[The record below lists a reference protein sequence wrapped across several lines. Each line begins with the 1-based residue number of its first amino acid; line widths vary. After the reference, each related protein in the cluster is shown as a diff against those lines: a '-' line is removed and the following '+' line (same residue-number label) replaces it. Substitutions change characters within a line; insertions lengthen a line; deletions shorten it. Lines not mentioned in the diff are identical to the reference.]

1 MDYIREIQAY
11 QCEKES
17 AVTLGKFDGLH
28 RGHQKLIQK
37 ICEKKEKFHVKTIVF
52 AFDMNPFFRQ
62 KGLVRKGIT
71 TNEER
76 KERLS
81 QVVDVLVECPFDER
95 ISTMTAED
103 FIEKILVQTFHAKY
117 IVVGTDFRFGFEK
130 KGDVAMLAAYAE
142 KNGYELT
149 VVSKEMFGNREISS
163 TYIREELEKGHLEN
177 VNQML
182 GYPYTISGM
191 VEHGK
196 QLGRTLGF
204 PTLNVHPSDEKMLPP
219 KGVYMTNT
227 FVDGQIYHGLSNVGF
242 KPTVADEHRML
253 IETFLFD
260 YNGNAYGKEVRTQLL
275 HYKRPEQKF
284 DSVDELKAQT
294 DTDIDYARD
303 YFK

>member
-103 FIEKILVQTFHAKY
+103 FIEKILVQT
-117 IVVGTDFRFGFEK
+117 FRFGFEK

-284 DSVDELKAQT
+284 DSVDELKAQI

>member
-253 IETFLFD
+253 IESFLFD

-284 DSVDELKAQT
+284 DSVDELKAQI

>member
-1 MDYIREIQAY
+1 MDYIREIQSY
-11 QCEKES
+11 HCDRPS

-28 RGHQKLIQK
+28 RGHQKLIQE
-37 ICEKKEKFHVKTIVF
+37 ICEKKDRFQVKTIVF
-52 AFDMNPFFRQ
+52 AFDMNPFFQ
-62 KGLVRKGIT
+62 KKGLTRKGIT

-76 KERLS
+76 RERLEKM
-81 QVVDVLVECPFDER
+81 VDVLVECPFDER

-103 FIEKILVQTFHAKY
+103 FIEKILVQTFHVKY
-117 IVVGTDFRFGFEK
+117 IVVGTDFRFGHEK

-142 KNGYELT
+142 KYGYELT
-149 VVSKEMFGNREISS
+149 VVSKEMFG
-163 TYIREELEKGHLEN
+163 
-177 VNQML
+177 
-182 GYPYTISGM
+182 YPYTISGR

-227 FVDGQIYHGLSNVGF
+227 VVDGQLYHGLGNVGF
-242 KPTVADEHRML
+242 KPTVTEEHRML

-260 YNGNAYGKEVRTQLL
+260 YDGNAYGKEVETQLL
-275 HYKRPEQKF
+275 HYKRPEKKF
-284 DSVDELKAQT
+284 ESVTELKAQI
-294 DTDIDYARD
+294 DTDIDYARN